1 MANSKE
7 ATSIRDER
15 VDNVEDAVS
24 LVKSGLDEKTTE
36 VMYKKLKNEGKC
48 CEGGSEG
55 WTG

>member
-7 ATSIRDER
+7 TTSIRDER
-15 VDNVEDAVS
+15 VDNVDDAVS